1 MATDMT
7 FGTNKMYKRPLLVAY
22 KYTGA
27 ITDDD
32 RAAIRKLVYPHLTDG
47 GMMTSVSTDGWG
59 HGVLLV
65 FDSYMVE
72 QLGFLKRLRH
82 TLRMFKA
89 AIAGYIGVR
98 PVIKVIILK

>member
-32 RAAIRKLVYPHLTDG
+32 RAAIREQLYPYLTNG
-47 GMMTSVSTDGWG
+47 GMVTSVSTDGWG

-65 FDSYMVE
+65 FDAYVVE
-72 QLGFLKRLRH
+72 QLSLLKRLRH
-82 TLRMFKA
+82 TLRVFKA
-89 AIAGYIGVR
+89 AIAGYVGVR
-98 PVIKVIILK
+98 PVVRVIILE